1 MLMQQRTVSYKFIN
15 DFITNEIYEEINDYA
30 IKDSK
35 IEGNQWMNNKWK
47 LAMRKSMI
55 M

>member
-1 MLMQQRTVSYKFIN
+1 MIMQQRTVSYKFIN

-35 IEGNQWMNNKWK
+35 IEGNQ
-47 LAMRKSMI
+47 
-55 M
+55 